1 MAESFEPFVTADV
14 VADFL
19 SIPRRMVTVLA
30 RRGEIPAH
38 PLTGRLRITWRFK
51 ISEVAAAINTK

>member
-14 VADFL
+14 VANFL
-19 SIPRRMVTVLA
+19 SIPRRMVAVLA

-38 PLTGRLRITWRFK
+38 PLTGRLRKTWRFK
-51 ISEVAAAINTK
+51 ISEVAAALNTK